1 MPYLKPNAFTA
12 KVFNR
17 VVRATGAFGTTTL
30 TVAGRTTGDL
40 HSVPVNTVD
49 VGGRT
54 YLVSTR
60 GESQWVKNVR
70 AAGRIT
76 LTRAGKNAAYAVREL
91 PVTERAPVIA
101 AYREELGKVVSGYWT
116 KLPDDVDH
124 PVFELRSPGGSW

>member
-30 TVAGRTTGDL
+30 TVAGRTTGEL
-40 HSVPVNTVD
+40 QSVPVNTVD
-49 VGGRT
+49 LDGRT

-76 LTRAGKNAAYAVREL
+76 LTRAGQDSAYAVREL
-91 PVTERAPVIA
+91 PVTDRAPVIA
-101 AYREELGKVVSGYWT
+101 AYRTKLGKTVEGYWA

-124 PVFELRSPGGSW
+124 PVFELGAPGGSW